1 MPTIKFFPGKG
12 NSRSPHAFA
21 HGQKGKKKKE
31 KRWTFVRRLLTTR
44 LSGNRMKG
52 GGGGEGNRNFG
63 RRIFASARQKC
74 DRVVVK

>member
-52 GGGGEGNRNFG
+52 GGGEKGIEISGDVFL
-63 RRIFASARQKC
+63 
-74 DRVVVK
+74 RVRGKNVIVSS